1 MSVVVVCF
9 GLLFTGICSLPGNLV
24 GYSVAIYIFVV
35 HVVFRSYCERL
46 VCAFSTSHVLLHLV
60 PFERLFCSSPS
71 VVKCM

>member
-35 HVVFRSYCERL
+35 HVVFGS
-46 VCAFSTSHVLLHLV
+46 
-60 PFERLFCSSPS
+60 
-71 VVKCM
+71 